1 MNGIGP
7 WLEETWEMYYSSFYM
22 GLPEVYH
29 IVLIAIGLTLL
40 RLFLN
45 AVIFKVRELICVILQ
60 ETIV

>member
-1 MNGIGP
+1 
-7 WLEETWEMYYSSFYM
+7 M